1 MLNQNDLISII
12 IPMYNAE
19 RYILHTVKSVL
30 NQTYKNTE
38 IIILD
43 NCSDDA
49 SCEIVS
55 TISDSRICLIR
66 NETNIGLNGSLNKGI
81 SLSKGK
87 YIKFLCADD
96 ELEPEC
102 LEKMYLWATERNI
115 KIEYSNCKF
124 IDENDNRIYD
134 RSGSK
139 KSYLLKYN
147 EENVKSLLLGK
158 IRVMPCVTSLFI
170 RNDELPKFRLVNESG
185 YHSDFLFLF
194 DCFKKFENL
203 AYFSEELTRI
213 RRHTQQGTYNNLKVD
228 IFQGP
233 LAFGEEICRNNGV
246 KLNRGEKV
254 RYKFRVYRNG
264 RNAFI
269 KQRQKMSTDVKTFVS
284 KYFGFGYSI
293 LLWIYVFFV
302 YFPKKLFYKMR
313 KIVFKGKETR
323 IS

>member
-19 RYILHTVKSVL
+19 RYILRTVKSVL

-134 RSGSK
+134 RAGSK

-194 DCFKKFENL
+194 DCFKKFGHL
-203 AYFSEELTRI
+203 AYFSDELTRI
-213 RRHTQQGTYNNLKVD
+213 RRHTQQGTYNNLNID

-233 LAFGEEICRNNGV
+233 LAFGEEICRANRV
-246 KLNRGEKV
+246 QLSRGEKI

-264 RNAFI
+264 RSAFI
-269 KQRQKMSTDVKTFVS
+269 RQHKKMPSNVTGYTS
-284 KYFGFGYSI
+284 KYFGIGYSVA
-293 LLWIYVFFV
+293 LSLYVLFV
-302 YFPKKLFYKMR
+302 FIPR
-313 KIVFKGKETR
+313 KIMNKIKSIFHHQGKG
-323 IS
+323 

>member
-19 RYILHTVKSVL
+19 RYILRTITSVL

-49 SCEIVS
+49 SFELVS
-55 TISDSRICLIR
+55 SIYDSRIRLIR
-66 NETNIGLNGSLNKGI
+66 NKTNIGLNGSLNKGI
-81 SLSKGK
+81 TLSKGK

-96 ELEPEC
+96 ELAPEC
-102 LEKMYLWATERNI
+102 LEKMYSWATERDI
-115 KIEYSNCKF
+115 GIEYSNCRF
-124 IDENDNRIYD
+124 IDENDNTIFD
-134 RSGSK
+134 RAGSK
-139 KSYLLKYN
+139 ESHLLKYN

-170 RNDELPKFRLVNESG
+170 RNDGLPKFRLVNGSG

-194 DCFKKFENL
+194 DCFKKFGNL
-203 AYFSEELTRI
+203 AYFSDELTRI

-228 IFQGP
+228 IFKGP
-233 LAFGEEICRNNGV
+233 LAFGKEICSNNGIKLNKGEEI
-246 KLNRGEKV
+246 
-254 RYKFRVYRNG
+254 RYKFKVYRNG

-269 KQRQKMSTDVKTFVS
+269 KQQQKMSTDVKSFVS
-284 KYFGFGYSI
+284 KYFGVGYSI

-302 YFPKKLFYKMR
+302 YLPKKLLYKMR
-313 KIVFKGKETR
+313 KCAFKGKGMKK
-323 IS
+323 I